1 MCRKRIS
8 RFLALFLAAAS
19 LFALRLPAQDK
30 PSIADAARRARQQK
44 QAALKPA
51 PVITN
56 DTLRP
61 AAAPTGAASAST
73 EASADSTAASP
84 STASTKQIPRA
95 DAEEDAERKKPEIAE
110 LKQQIAEKQEA
121 LKLLQRDLLL
131 KQDTFYSNP
140 DHQHDSDGK
149 SKLDSVETDI
159 QHMQDDLAAL
169 QAKLADLGPE
179 EKTRPAPSQP

>member
-8 RFLALFLAAAS
+8 RVLTLFLAAAS

-44 QAALKPA
+44 QAASKPA

-61 AAAPTGAASAST
+61 APAPTDTAAAST
-73 EASADSTAASP
+73 EASANSTAASP
-84 STASTKQIPRA
+84 RAASTEQKPAA
-95 DAEEDAERKKPEIAE
+95 DTVEDAERKKQEIAE

-121 LKLLQRDLLL
+121 LKFLERDLAL

-140 DHQHDSDGK
+140 DHQHDTNGK
-149 SKLDSVETDI
+149 NKLDSIETNVKQIEEDI
-159 QHMQDDLAAL
+159 AAL
-169 QAKLADLGPE
+169 KAKLADLGPE
-179 EKTRPAPSQP
+179 EKTKPAPSQP

>member
-8 RFLALFLAAAS
+8 RVFTLFLAAAF

-30 PSIADAARRARQQK
+30 PSVADAARRARQQK
-44 QAALKPA
+44 QAASKPA

-61 AAAPTGAASAST
+61 AAAPTGTARAST
-73 EASADSTAASP
+73 PASADSTSASP
-84 STASTKQIPRA
+84 SAASTEQKPAA
-95 DAEEDAERKKPEIAE
+95 DTAEDAQRKKQEIAE

-121 LKLLQRDLLL
+121 LKFLQRDLAL

-149 SKLDSVETDI
+149 SKLDSAEADI
-159 QHMQDDLAAL
+159 KQIEDDIAAL
-169 QAKLADLGPE
+169 KAKLSDLGPE
-179 EKTRPAPSQP
+179 DKTKLAPSQP